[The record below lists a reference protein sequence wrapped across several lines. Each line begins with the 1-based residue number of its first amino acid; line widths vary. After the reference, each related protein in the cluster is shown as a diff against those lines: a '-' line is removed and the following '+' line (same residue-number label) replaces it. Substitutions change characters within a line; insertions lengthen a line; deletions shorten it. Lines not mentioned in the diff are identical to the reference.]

1 MGRNYDKSLAAFAR
15 SLFFYGTLILV
26 SKSVVVNAVPGGKLL
41 FLGYTSP
48 HVLRKQILSFSNLG
62 W

>member
-26 SKSVVVNAVPGGKLL
+26 SKNVVNGVPGGKLL